1 MGRLDGKVAVV
12 TGGSRG
18 IGKAIC
24 LTLAKEG
31 ADLVVLDVLEDVT
44 AETVAELQGLGVK
57 AMGVKADV
65 TNHAEMVAVAK
76 DISREMGKVN
86 ILVNNAGISRDDI
99 MLRMAEEKWD
109 QVISVN
115 LKGVFNCSQAFMRYI
130 LKAKDGGRIIN
141 IASVVGIM
149 GNRGQA
155 NYSAS
160 KGGVIALTKT
170 TAKELA
176 ERGITVN
183 AVAPGYIDTQM
194 TQAISDEA
202 KEAALGMIPLG
213 TLGRPQ
219 DVANAVLFFASD
231 EAAYVTG
238 DVLRVDGGMAM

>member
-18 IGKAIC
+18 IGKAIA
-24 LTLAKEG
+24 LTLAREG
-31 ADLVVLDVLEDVT
+31 ASIAILDVLKDEIPK
-44 AETVAELQGLGVK
+44 AVAEIEALGVK
-57 AMGVKADV
+57 AIGAEADV
-65 TNHAEMVAVAK
+65 TNHDQMVAVAK
-76 DISREMGKVN
+76 DVAGRMEKIN

-109 QVISVN
+109 QVIAVN

-183 AVAPGYIDTQM
+183 AVAPGYIETAM
-194 TQAISDEA
+194 TQAISEEA
-202 KEAALGMIPLG
+202 RNAAVGMIPMGRLG
-213 TLGRPQ
+213 QPQ
-219 DVANAVLFFASD
+219 DVANAVLFLASD

-238 DVLRVDGGMAM
+238 EVLRVDGGMAM

>member
-18 IGKAIC
+18 IGKAIA
-24 LTLAKEG
+24 LTLAREG
-31 ADLVVLDVLEDVT
+31 ASIVILDVLKDEIPK
-44 AETVAELQGLGVK
+44 AVAEIEGLGVK
-57 AMGVKADV
+57 AMGMEADV
-65 TNHAEMVAVAK
+65 TNHDQMAAVAK
-76 DISREMGKVN
+76 DVARQMEKVN
-86 ILVNNAGISRDDI
+86 LLVNNAGISRDDI
-99 MLRMAEEKWD
+99 MLRMGEDKWD
-109 QVISVN
+109 QVIAVN

-183 AVAPGYIDTQM
+183 AVAPGYIDTAM

-202 KEAALGMIPLG
+202 KGAAVGMIPMGRLG
-213 TLGRPQ
+213 QPQ
-219 DVANAVLFFASD
+219 DVANAVLFLASD
-231 EAAYVTG
+231 EAAYITG
-238 DVLRVDGGMAM
+238 EVLRVDGGMAM